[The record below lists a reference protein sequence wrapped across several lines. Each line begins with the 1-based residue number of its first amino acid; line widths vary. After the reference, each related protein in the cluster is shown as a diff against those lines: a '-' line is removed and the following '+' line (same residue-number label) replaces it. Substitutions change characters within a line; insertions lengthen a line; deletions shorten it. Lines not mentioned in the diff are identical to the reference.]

1 MAKKQ
6 AKRSNSRSN
15 GTPSWLWGLM
25 GIGLG
30 LVIAAYF
37 FMGDFFKARHD
48 DQPTPNAAAEAPAS
62 NNRDEPVAQEPV
74 EKPKPKYDFYE
85 LLPGK
90 EVLIPDADL
99 EAQAEAEARA
109 AAALNSRMADQAR
122 ANANKPNEEK
132 PIAAQQAAQQPAS
145 PVSNAPAK
153 TSPDISTANTN
164 NVQQKPTVSEPVAV
178 ASNEARFLIQAGAF
192 RNPQEAE
199 NLKATI
205 AMAGEVARIES
216 AEINGTTVYRVRLGP
231 YGTASSLSAAK
242 QALSSHGIEGQAI
255 KVK

>member
-6 AKRSNSRSN
+6 AKRSGSHRNH
-15 GTPSWLWGLM
+15 GTPAWLWGLM

-37 FMGDFFKARHD
+37 FMGDYFKSKDR
-48 DQPTPNAAAEAPAS
+48 DQPTPNAAAEAPAT
-62 NNRDEPVAQEPV
+62 NNGNEPVAQEPI

-90 EVLIPDADL
+90 EVIIPDADL

-109 AAALNSRMADQAR
+109 ARIKENADKAAAQQASQASASTITNNPIKPSPKPPISTMPDAPTVASPDAVVDNSPAV
-122 ANANKPNEEK
+122 K
-132 PIAAQQAAQQPAS
+132 PIAATPAA
-145 PVSNAPAK
+145 
-153 TSPDISTANTN
+153 
-164 NVQQKPTVSEPVAV
+164 EP
-178 ASNEARFLIQAGAF
+178 RFLIQAGAF
-192 RNPQEAE
+192 KNANEAE
-199 NLKATI
+199 NLKASI
-205 AMAGEVARIES
+205 AMTGEVARIES

-231 YGTASSLSAAK
+231 YATASSLSSAK
-242 QALSSHGIEGQAI
+242 QALSSHGIEAQAI

>member
-6 AKRSNSRSN
+6 AKRSNSRSG
-15 GTPSWLWGLM
+15 GTPAWLWGLM

-37 FMGDFFKARHD
+37 FMSDYFKSNTN
-48 DQPTPNAAAEAPAS
+48 DQPKPNAAAEAPAVS
-62 NNRDEPVAQEPV
+62 NNSEPVVQEQP

-90 EVLIPDADL
+90 EVVIPDADL

-109 AAALNSRMADQAR
+109 ARIKADADK
-122 ANANKPNEEK
+122 A
-132 PIAAQQAAQQPAS
+132 AAQQAAQAAAGSASTNSPVNSSVKPPIATPANAPVNTPQASAPVANNKPTAAPAAESPAS
-145 PVSNAPAK
+145 
-153 TSPDISTANTN
+153 D
-164 NVQQKPTVSEPVAV
+164 
-178 ASNEARFLIQAGAF
+178 ARFLIQAGAF
-192 RNPQEAE
+192 KNVNEAE

-205 AMAGEVARIES
+205 AMTGEIARIES

-231 YGTASSLSAAK
+231 YASASSLSSAK
-242 QALSSHGIEGQAI
+242 QALSTHGIEAQAI

>member
-6 AKRSNSRSN
+6 AKRSNSRSG
-15 GTPSWLWGLM
+15 GTPAWLWGLM

-37 FMGDFFKARHD
+37 FMSDYFKSNTD
-48 DQPTPNAAAEAPAS
+48 DQPRPNAAAEAPAVS
-62 NNRDEPVAQEPV
+62 NNSEPVVQEQP

-90 EVLIPDADL
+90 EVVIPDADL

-109 AAALNSRMADQAR
+109 ARIKADADK
-122 ANANKPNEEK
+122 A
-132 PIAAQQAAQQPAS
+132 AAQQAAQASAGSAANNNPVNSSTKPPIAAPANAPVNTPPASAPVADNKPTATPATAES
-145 PVSNAPAK
+145 PVS
-153 TSPDISTANTN
+153 
-164 NVQQKPTVSEPVAV
+164 
-178 ASNEARFLIQAGAF
+178 EARFLIQAGAF
-192 RNPQEAE
+192 KNVSEAE

-205 AMAGEVARIES
+205 AMTGEIARIES

-231 YGTASSLSAAK
+231 YASASSLSSAK
-242 QALSSHGIEGQAI
+242 QALSTHGIEAQAI